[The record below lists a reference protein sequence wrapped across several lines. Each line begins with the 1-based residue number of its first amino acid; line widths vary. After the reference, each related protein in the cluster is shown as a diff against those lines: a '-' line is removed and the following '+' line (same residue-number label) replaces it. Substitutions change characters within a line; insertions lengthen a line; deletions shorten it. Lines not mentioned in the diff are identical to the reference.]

1 MKIPRELWQ
10 QIEPMFTDALEM
22 DPGAREAW
30 LSGLDNTHP
39 QLSPALRKLLATHD
53 RAERLRELETVPR
66 LAPPPPPSSG
76 FANNQLIGPFKLLKQ
91 IGRCGIGEVWLAEQT
106 DGRVER
112 QVALKLPTIYLHSD
126 VWRERFRRERNILA
140 KLNHPHIAKL
150 YDAGVSEAEGSKGQP
165 YLAMEF
171 VEGESF
177 AEYVNTRKL
186 TLTERL
192 KLFRQVLEAVA
203 HAHRHLVVHRDLK
216 PANILIDK
224 SGQVKLLDFGIA
236 KLIDDETHA
245 NTTAALTQLGGR
257 VMTLR
262 YAAPEQVADA
272 AISTATDVYALGVIL
287 HEMVTGLSP
296 YRAVREG
303 KPLTET
309 ALLAEQIS
317 VPSSLPLA
325 GPVANE
331 RGLANSKQ
339 LARALSGDLDAIIL
353 KALRQ
358 NPADRYATVEQ
369 FDADI
374 LRHLE
379 NRPVNARAGTWRY
392 LAGRFAARNKL
403 PITAAAAVLLTM
415 IAGLVMV
422 EQQRRIAVNQRE
434 RAEGLFNSVRSLAN
448 SLIFD
453 VHDKIE
459 ELPGSTQARHM
470 LVENASK
477 YLQQLSS
484 ADTLDDALRT
494 ELAQSYI
501 RLANIQGAVDAQNV
515 GKPDEALQSYQ
526 RAVALLMAV
535 ASTPAPPAGGLKSGA
550 AAPQLT
556 VARALV
562 YAYRKMSALQSSMGK
577 RDEAYASAKLGAE
590 VAERASAMPG
600 ANLADRL
607 EAAKLRYERERR
619 LAGLTQ
625 DREIRLKAIAEAVA
639 SVELLRIDAPTDA
652 TLLEDLAWLYSENGH
667 ALRGDP
673 KPEVKREAIKK
684 YQAALAIR
692 EASLRNNPDNVSR
705 QRSIVAHHN
714 AIGTTYAMLGE
725 NAAALVSLTLANE
738 SMIRLAARDPDSVQY
753 QLDIANSFVAL
764 TEAQLAAGDA
774 NMAIRS
780 AEAGLKRLRTLPSG
794 VRGLPGT
801 RQTEAGL
808 LRRVGEAYFAI
819 VQRAD
824 APARQRTLVA
834 ARDAFVAM
842 KNSYSLL
849 APRAGIDES
858 QVKDL
863 AIAQQHIDAINA
875 QLAAID
881 SKR

>member
-39 QLSPALRKLLATHD
+39 QLSPALRKLLATHE
-53 RAERLRELETVPR
+53 RAAHGRELETVPR

-91 IGRCGIGEVWLAEQT
+91 IGRGGMGEVWLAEQT

-236 KLIDDETHA
+236 KLIDDEAHA

-262 YAAPEQVADA
+262 YAAPEQVADTV
-272 AISTATDVYALGVIL
+272 ISTATDVYALGVIL
-287 HEMVTGLSP
+287 HEMVTGFSP

-325 GPVANE
+325 DPVANE

-422 EQQRRIAVNQRE
+422 VQQRRVAVAE
-434 RAEGLFNSVRSLAN
+434 KARAEKHFASVRKLAN
-448 SLIFD
+448 SFMFDLQGELEAVPGTFKVRQKLAATSLEYLDNLSKETGGDAELALELATAYRKLAGIQGTNSSENSGQETAALANTRKALALLRPIVAAQPDRLDTLRELIAGQRNLTMSLWKMG
-453 VHDKIE
+453 DKAALTE
-459 ELPGSTQARHM
+459 AED
-470 LVENASK
+470 LVELARRAQSHRDASINDK
-477 YLQQLSS
+477 RHLGTAYLHLAAVHAFLFSDFPTALKEYAASVAAFEALTRAAPTDLETRKMLGASYGQEAFILGLREPGKEQLARALERSNRAQTLFASLLVDDPNDVATRYRSCIVLIQS
-484 ADTLDDALRT
+484 ALVHEGLGNPTAAVSALRGGLQCAQ
-494 ELAQSYI
+494 ELASRDAANFTAQEIGAEAQSKFALLLE
-501 RLANIQGAVDAQNV
+501 RLAR
-515 GKPDEALQSYQ
+515 PDEALAMANDALATIGKLPPDMQAGFNGRHYKAFANEAIGRVKCFAPGSN
-526 RAVALLMAV
+526 VA
-535 ASTPAPPAGGLKSGA
+535 TRREG
-550 AAPQLT
+550 
-556 VARALV
+556 RALIV
-562 YAYRKMSALQSSMGK
+562 GRLALAQEVVEKKMGSL
-577 RDEAYASAKLGAE
+577 EANPVQKMEKVLADCDAVIASA
-590 VAERASAMPG
+590 
-600 ANLADRL
+600 
-607 EAAKLRYERERR
+607 
-619 LAGLTQ
+619 
-625 DREIRLKAIAEAVA
+625 
-639 SVELLRIDAPTDA
+639 
-652 TLLEDLAWLYSENGH
+652 
-667 ALRGDP
+667 
-673 KPEVKREAIKK
+673 
-684 YQAALAIR
+684 
-692 EASLRNNPDNVSR
+692 
-705 QRSIVAHHN
+705 
-714 AIGTTYAMLGE
+714 
-725 NAAALVSLTLANE
+725 
-738 SMIRLAARDPDSVQY
+738 
-753 QLDIANSFVAL
+753 
-764 TEAQLAAGDA
+764 
-774 NMAIRS
+774 
-780 AEAGLKRLRTLPSG
+780 
-794 VRGLPGT
+794 
-801 RQTEAGL
+801 
-808 LRRVGEAYFAI
+808 
-819 VQRAD
+819 
-824 APARQRTLVA
+824 
-834 ARDAFVAM
+834 
-842 KNSYSLL
+842 
-849 APRAGIDES
+849 
-858 QVKDL
+858 
-863 AIAQQHIDAINA
+863 
-875 QLAAID
+875 
-881 SKR
+881 SK